1 MLPDVSSFQT
11 VCREFSQTLISR
23 TCQSKIHVSETSC
36 AIRAKVVQFP
46 GLLLVN
52 LPGGR
57 NRSVSAICLEH
68 SLVDKR
74 CCLLKRWGNLKAR
87 WRKRT
92 LHLSWN
98 TAHWGQGRSKYE
110 ILLIFHK
117 HTKFCQNYSTGA
129 SFNNFSGLVWWV
141 HLRVPRRK
149 DEQRKVHRD
158 VLNSCSCQVRKGIGE
173 CV

>member
-1 MLPDVSSFQT
+1 MLPDVISYQT
-11 VCREFSQTLISR
+11 VCREFSQTLSK
-23 TCQSKIHVSETSC
+23 TCQGKIFTAEASC
-36 AIRAKVVQFP
+36 PIRAKVAQFQS
-46 GLLLVN
+46 LLLVD
-52 LPGGR
+52 LPGR
-57 NRSVSAICLEH
+57 EEWECSAICLLH
-68 SLVDKR
+68 SLVDQC
-74 CCLLKRWGNLKAR
+74 CCLLKRWGSLKAR

-92 LHLSWN
+92 SHSSWN
-98 TAHWGQGRSKYE
+98 IAHWGQGRSKYE